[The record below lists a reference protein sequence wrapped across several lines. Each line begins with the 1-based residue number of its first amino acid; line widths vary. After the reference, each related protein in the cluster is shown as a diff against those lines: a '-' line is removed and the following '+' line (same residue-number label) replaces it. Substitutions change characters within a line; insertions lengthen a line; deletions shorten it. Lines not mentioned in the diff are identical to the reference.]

1 MDDFKP
7 APGEK
12 EPWEQPDRDL
22 HANTEAEANAPQVPP
37 VPQTPQA
44 PDQANGI
51 PQPVFPTQPAAW
63 TAPANGQG
71 AAPSQ
76 AYPTSPAPEM
86 PYPQQAPQGAP
97 YAPGAMPPQQQAYYP
112 NGAAPAG
119 YPAADPAVF
128 QKSHG
133 IHKRIREAEGFCIF
147 IAFINSLLGCA
158 IALLPSF
165 FSDMGYTAGQAVTFI
180 FVGLLFFA
188 LALGVHFRSRVC
200 CLIGLIFMCVD
211 TGLTVFSLV
220 SGYSTLAPSSMGGYA
235 VIRILLLLAL
245 TFGTIACFQYHSL
258 KKRYAAVPDPSVQ
271 VLFARRKLFGSAG
284 AVVKVVLCGIMAVA
298 SIGCGVFSIVN
309 QVLTSNA
316 VNWPVYT
323 VEEAGATIALPEG
336 AQITTDSGFVTAEYS
351 DSELYAGFLSI
362 PGYASEDIYGDMG
375 LEAYLRMQL
384 KTQIE
389 DESAAYSTGEM
400 ADGTL
405 YVQAYSTA
413 IDGVVSAYRILG
425 YGEDLQFLQYSELG
439 SSVTASFQNK
449 AGVFF
454 DSLTFTE

>member
-1 MDDFKP
+1 
-7 APGEK
+7 
-12 EPWEQPDRDL
+12 
-22 HANTEAEANAPQVPP
+22 
-37 VPQTPQA
+37 
-44 PDQANGI
+44 
-51 PQPVFPTQPAAW
+51 
-63 TAPANGQG
+63 
-71 AAPSQ
+71 
-76 AYPTSPAPEM
+76 
-86 PYPQQAPQGAP
+86 
-97 YAPGAMPPQQQAYYP
+97 MPPQPQAYYP

-200 CLIGLIFMCVD
+200 CLIGLIFMCAD

-220 SGYSTLAPSSMGGYA
+220 SGYSTLAPSSKGGYA

-245 TFGTIACFQYHSL
+245 IFGTIACFQYHSL